1 MGPMLGQASHFA
13 RYAPPGQDYA
23 IERYTR
29 EMDRLLAVLE
39 NNLSNNTYVA
49 GNEYS
54 IADIAVWPF
63 VHGLS
68 VMGLDL
74 ATLPALSR
82 WINRDREEHT
92 SALQSLMRTSY
103 AVFRVKKKNTQI
115 VAQVY

>member
-63 VHGLS
+63 LPGLS

-74 ATLPALSR
+74 ATLPPLSR
-82 WINRDREEHT
+82 WITRLCSRPMARRAIDRKRLVWGKGV
-92 SALQSLMRTSY
+92 SA
-103 AVFRVKKKNTQI
+103 RVGSG
-115 VAQVY
+115 